1 MYPDDV
7 GHLHQ
12 HSHLLK
18 IPIAVDV
25 KVPIVAPMKTKSLAK
40 VTR

>member
-18 IPIAVDV
+18 IPIAVAV
-25 KVPIVAPMKTKSLAK
+25 KVPLVENKISD
-40 VTR
+40 RGN